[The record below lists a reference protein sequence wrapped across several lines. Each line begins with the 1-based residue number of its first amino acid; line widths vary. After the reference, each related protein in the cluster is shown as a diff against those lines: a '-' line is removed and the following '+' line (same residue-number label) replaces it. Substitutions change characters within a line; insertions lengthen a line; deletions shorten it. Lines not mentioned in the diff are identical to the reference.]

1 MHSIQNTSFHFQN
14 CNWQGIWHVPD
25 AEVQKVVV
33 AFHGQQTHGEMGNY
47 LPLYTPNTAMLSV
60 GIAHQNGNT
69 VPPHLQGLPSLS
81 PSRWNRPSPPGFA
94 NWRLGIASS
103 ICSSYSLGGRLALT
117 LFERNPTL
125 WSGLVLLAPDG
136 FKKNAMYR
144 FAVDTS
150 VGRSAW
156 KWVDRHAEAVRS
168 LVRFL
173 RRIRLIPAHL
183 EHFALHHTQDHNMRQ
198 LVANTWKTHRLF
210 WPSLNGSAKAWSAL
224 PARNVR
230 MYAIFGT
237 RDAIIP
243 WTWSAPWRGLGNSHV
258 HFLRMESGHVMR
270 HPDTVADIRRLIL
283 AATNENQVPMNWLD
297 QLDADAQLS
306 ANGSRCWWTPKT
318 LLRERLAPTRGPHP
332 GKRRDR
338 CLCGRQLGDRRQ
350 HQEGGPR
357 VEALRSQPVLLF
369 PGAPNQVVPG

>member
-1 MHSIQNTSFHFQN
+1 MHSIQSTSFHFQN
-14 CNWQGIWHVPD
+14 WNWQGIWHVPD

-33 AFHGQQTHGEMGNY
+33 AFHGFGRPMEEMGNY
-47 LPLYTPNTAMLSV
+47 LPLYTPDTAMLSV
-60 GIAHQNGNT
+60 GIAHQNGST
-69 VPPHLQGLPSLS
+69 VPPTSSGAPVLEPITLEQALTSWLRELEVGHCEVHL
-81 PSRWNRPSPPGFA
+81 
-94 NWRLGIASS
+94 LG
-103 ICSSYSLGGRLALT
+103 YSLGGRLVLT
-117 LFERNPTL
+117 LFERNPKL
-125 WSGLVLLAPDG
+125 WAGLVLLAPDG

-150 VGRSAW
+150 VGRAAW

-210 WPSLNGSAKAWSAL
+210 WPSLSGSAKAWSAL

-230 MYAIFGT
+230 VYAIFGT

-258 HFLRMESGHVMR
+258 HFLRVESGHVMR

-283 AATNENQVPMNWLD
+283 AATNEN
-297 QLDADAQLS
+297 S
-306 ANGSRCWWTPKT
+306 SSH
-318 LLRERLAPTRGPHP
+318 ELA
-332 GKRRDR
+332 
-338 CLCGRQLGDRRQ
+338 
-350 HQEGGPR
+350 
-357 VEALRSQPVLLF
+357 
-369 PGAPNQVVPG
+369 